1 MLFKSDVVLAPRTI
15 TVRVTVDP
23 ARTLISSLGLL
34 NMTDRRSGL
43 GDWIIQTAAA
53 MSPALLRNNDIAG
66 HLFDLIDFAD
76 EPMEFPAL
84 IERVGQQDMQKALD
98 TLLKHIAEKHDLAP
112 STILSSKESYVALIS
127 SFYEQKGEECDAAVI
142 ADAYEYM
149 IDPPA
154 AQRFL
159 VDHLRTMWSKYLEAE
174 WNRVRPVLFEAAA
187 MFDQLDLSDLTPLE
201 AIQAVTGRD
210 MTSFWKDEDETEELI
225 FVPSTHT
232 GPYMSQWGADEKKR
246 TFIIYGARV
255 PEGVENSSTE
265 LNLRDLL
272 VQFTALADD
281 TRLHILSLLTH
292 HTELSSQDF
301 QQMLDLSQ
309 SAASRHLRQLVA
321 TGYLNERRR
330 DLNKVFS
337 LNHRRV
343 QETAAAMRMLL
354 SRK

>member
-15 TVRVTVDP
+15 TVRIVVDP
-23 ARTLISSLGLL
+23 ARTLINSLGLL
-34 NMTDRRSGL
+34 SMTETRSGL
-43 GDWIIQTAAA
+43 ADWITQTAAA
-53 MSPALLRNNDIAG
+53 MSPTLRRNNEIAG
-66 HLFDLIDFAD
+66 QLFDLIDFAD

-84 IERVGQQDMQKALD
+84 IDRIEQQDMRGAID
-98 TLLKHIAEKHDLAP
+98 MLLKHIGEKHEIDPA
-112 STILSSKESYVALIS
+112 TILRSKGDYVALINS
-127 SFYEQKGEECDAAVI
+127 LYDNKGEECDTALVAE
-142 ADAYEYM
+142 AYEYM
-149 IDPPA
+149 VNPEA
-154 AQRFL
+154 ARAFL
-159 VDHLRTMWSKYLEAE
+159 VNHLRAMWSAYLEAE
-174 WNRVRPVLFEAAA
+174 WNRIRPVLYEAAA
-187 MFDQLDLSDLTPLE
+187 VFEQLDLSDLTPLE

-210 MTSFWKDEDETEELI
+210 MTNFWKDEDETEELI
-225 FVPSTHT
+225 FIPSTHT
-232 GPYMSQWGADEKKR
+232 GPYISQWDADEKKR

-292 HTELSSQDF
+292 HAELSSQDF

-330 DLNKVFS
+330 DLTKVFS
-337 LNHRRV
+337 LNNRRV
-343 QETAAAMRMLL
+343 QETAAATRMLL